1 MMEHKKNQDPESSEK
16 GSTTTEFT
24 TYIGPGNSLEG
35 TMKFAGKTVIMGSTL
50 KGTIAST
57 DDVGQLYFGPESEVD
72 GDVLGKNV
80 IMAGKMRGS
89 IDSSHIAMVATA
101 RFSGDLFTK
110 QGLTVETGAKMNAK
124 IKMKGK
130 KKKKKPKPEKE

>member
-1 MMEHKKNQDPESSEK
+1 MEQKKNQDLESPEREDEA
-16 GSTTTEFT
+16 TEFT
-24 TYIGPGNSLEG
+24 SYIGPGNNLEG
-35 TMKFAGKTVIMGSTL
+35 TMTFTGKTVIMGSTL

-72 GDVLGKNV
+72 GEVQGKNI

-89 IDSSHIAMVATA
+89 IESSQITLARTA
-101 RFSGDLFTK
+101 RFSGDIYTQK
-110 QGLTVETGAKMNAK
+110 GLTVETGAKMNAK

-130 KKKKKPKPEKE
+130 KKKKKQ